1 MPSPYYY
8 GGVVSPNPMYG
19 YQPVPSYQNPMQRL
33 QNMEAQQIQQMQVQQ
48 NQSGGITWVQGAEGA
63 KSYMLPPNT
72 SAILMDSEKSRF
84 YIKTTDA
91 SGMPSMRTFEFQEV
105 VSEVPQVSAQSTK
118 DFVSRDEFNSLKSEI
133 EQYKGLL
140 SMLTEPNKE
149 VQNAKSIT

>member
-33 QNMEAQQIQQMQVQQ
+33 HNMEAQQIQQMQVQQ

-63 KSYMLPPNT
+63 KSYMLPSNT

-105 VSEVPQVSAQSTK
+105 VSEAPQVSAQSTR